1 MIATLPMYDWP
12 ELHAA
17 SDALWQHIHQ
27 ALLHSGLD
35 APANLAR
42 FDNDDEAWLRDDLLL
57 SQTCGY
63 PLATTLCGKVQYV
76 ASPVYTVKGC
86 RGAHYSSALLVYR
99 HSQLSTL
106 TLAGTRLAYN
116 SRRSLSGYRCLES
129 MFGEADKHFGA
140 LIKTGAHRQSARA
153 VATGNAEVA
162 AIDAVC
168 WHLLQQ
174 HEPQT
179 ARQLRVIGW
188 TALRPSLPFITS
200 LKTSHKALIHLRQI
214 LRETFSATNT
224 ARTRLSWGL
233 AGIEVLKLSEYQKL
247 AQS

>member
-42 FDNDDEAWLRDDLLL
+42 FDSDGEAWLRDDLLL

-63 PLATTLCGKVQYV
+63 PLATKLCGKVQYV
-76 ASPVYTVKGC
+76 ASPVYSVEGC
-86 RGAHYSSALLVYR
+86 RDARYSSALLVHR

-116 SRRSLSGYRCLES
+116 SRSSLSGYRCLES
-129 MFGEADKHFGA
+129 MFGEPDEHFGA
-140 LIKTGAHRQSARA
+140 LIKTGSHRQSARS
-153 VATGNAEVA
+153 VATGNAEIV

-188 TALRPSLPFITS
+188 TALRPSLPFITA
-200 LKTSHKALIHLRQI
+200 LKTSHNDLMRLRQV
-214 LRETFSATNT
+214 LREIFSASNT

-233 AGIEVLKLSEYQKL
+233 AGIEVLDLSEYQKL